1 MSFDDDVSMN
11 SKAVTIIL
19 MTLKEFNYTKVTKDV
34 FVDKRN
40 TYVED
45 RAKYIVRSKT
55 CKLKLLLHCL
65 N

>member
-19 MTLKEFNYTKVTKDV
+19 MTLKEFNYTKVTIDV
-34 FVDKRN
+34 FIDKRN
-40 TYVED
+40 TYDV
-45 RAKYIVRSKT
+45 AKYIVRSKT

>member
-19 MTLKEFNYTKVTKDV
+19 MTLKEFNFTKVTKDV

-40 TYVED
+40 TYVC
-45 RAKYIVRSKT
+45 RGCSQI
-55 CKLKLLLHCL
+55 HC
-65 N
+65 